1 MTKDMFNID
10 YIKVNEGT
18 HQRIRKNLKIG
29 FEYRFAEAL
38 EPGFF
43 ARNISVHAIVGKNG
57 SGKSTLLEIL
67 FRLVNNLSFILL
79 KDIPREAADNLCYIF
94 GLYAEMGW
102 HEGSKQ
108 GVLKCEDT
116 KVSFSCGNCTI
127 ERKVDEKA
135 SVRINR
141 AEYDFGPEYKD
152 VRDMAQNFFY
162 TLVMNYSI
170 QSYVAQ
176 DYIGEESK
184 RIQSS
189 RHKTWNVKD
198 VWINS
203 LFHKNDGY
211 MCPISINPYRH
222 EGTLDINKETRLTRS
237 RVAVLLQYFKH
248 RGHHLIEG
256 YQFYEVIYTYRP
268 EIIVDYFDSD
278 EILKRY
284 NDLVPPKDQNEANDR
299 SDNKDENGR
308 KMRWILALFKEVLK
322 SDKDNV
328 AKTVL
333 HKFEVNCGAYVDES
347 YVVCMLYL
355 ICKVLNIG
363 HTYPKY
369 LLFTQKREK
378 YEIINALDA
387 ENNASVIQ
395 AVADLAKEVWLDDSH
410 VTLKVQRAQ
419 LFLDKFVL
427 IRRNSEF
434 GLEMYEEEMG
444 LTASDYLSAFD
455 NRPAEEREQQN
466 ISGIFSLEELELLT
480 PPSIYEQHVYLKKEN
495 KAGEV
500 YGEPIEL
507 SLMSSGERQFVFS
520 VSSIIYHLINIISVE
535 DTLPKYHCYNLV
547 IDEVEICFHP
557 EYQRTFLR
565 NLLRLLNRL
574 EFNRGERCINILLTT
589 HSPFLLSD
597 IPDSHILYMTQD
609 DELPI
614 GKTFGA
620 NIYDLLNQQ
629 FFMNNTIGEFAA
641 EKINEVVR
649 IYRMNKRSEQRA
661 QQFMANHDSYVRLYK
676 LIGDDYL
683 RKAVLQMVSD
693 MSRDYGMDA
702 PMDPEDARRKIQ
714 EYREEIRRLQR
725 RAGIDD

>member
-1 MTKDMFNID
+1 MFNID
-10 YIKVNEGT
+10 YIKVYDRT
-18 HQRIRKNLKIG
+18 HQRIRKNLKTDY
-29 FEYRFAEAL
+29 EYRFKEVL
-38 EPGFF
+38 EPDFF
-43 ARNISVHAIVGKNG
+43 ARNINVHAIVGKNG

-67 FRLVNNLSFILL
+67 FRLVNNLSFVLL

-102 HEGSKQ
+102 HEGDKQ

-116 KVSFSCGNCTI
+116 KVSFSCSNCTI
-127 ERKVDEKA
+127 ERTVDEKA
-135 SVRINR
+135 SVRINW

-189 RHKTWNVKD
+189 RHKTWDVKD

-237 RVAVLLQYFKH
+237 RVAVLLQYFKY
-248 RGHHLIEG
+248 RGHHLING
-256 YQFYEVIYTYRP
+256 YQLHEVIYTYRP
-268 EIIVDYFDSD
+268 EIIKDYFDSD

-284 NDLVPPKDQNEANDR
+284 NALVPPKDINEANDR

-308 KMRWILALFKEVLK
+308 KMRWILALFKEALK

-333 HKFEVNCGAYVDES
+333 QKFEVNCGTYVDES

-355 ICKVLNIG
+355 VCKVLNIG

-387 ENNASVIQ
+387 ENNVPVIR
-395 AVADLAKEVWLDDSH
+395 AVADLAKEVRLDDSH

-455 NRPAEEREQQN
+455 NRPTEEREQQN
-466 ISGIFSLEELELLT
+466 IAGIFSLEELELLT

-500 YGEPIEL
+500 YGDPIEL
-507 SLMSSGERQFVFS
+507 SSMSSGERQFVFS
-520 VSSIIYHLINIISVE
+520 VSSIIYHLTNLISVE

-597 IPDSHILYMTQD
+597 IPDRHILYMTQD

-649 IYRMNKRSEQRA
+649 IYRMNTRSEEREHL
-661 QQFMANHDSYVRLYK
+661 FRDNYDRMKELCG
-676 LIGDDYL
+676 LIGDGYL
-683 RKAVLQMVSD
+683 QKTVLQMVAE
-693 MSRDYGMDA
+693 MSKQYGMEE
-702 PMDPEDARRKIQ
+702 PLSEEEIERRIQ
-714 EYREEIRRLQR
+714 EHADAICALKSMRR
-725 RAGIDD
+725 